1 MVRVNCRL
9 YATRMLDDMWSRL
22 CQSWHSCRGTAGII
36 FLRGDIKRARYCWI
50 IKRRWTRKIVLG
62 VARTKSRWH
71 SVETWRQDPKFDYR
85 RSESRKS
92 PCSSSHCY
100 FRLSPVGSFDS
111 YLRYIIIEA
120 DSGECKL
127 RNLLRRTEQCLY
139 WWNEK
144 ITREF
149 EHLILRWLSSNL
161 HLLASVGSGI
171 HMRLP
176 CVDIVAWWADTW
188 QWVQCWQR

>member
-22 CQSWHSCRGTAGII
+22 CQSWHSRRGTAGII
-36 FLRGDIKRARYCWI
+36 FFRGDIKRARYCWI
-50 IKRRWTRKIVLG
+50 IKRRWARKIVLG
-62 VARTKSRWH
+62 VVRTKYRWH
-71 SVETWRQDPKFDYR
+71 SVKTWSQD
-85 RSESRKS
+85 
-92 PCSSSHCY
+92 
-100 FRLSPVGSFDS
+100 RLSSTTVGSSRASHRVQARIVTFGRVPSLDS